1 MLQILPTDT
10 CYGLAGD
17 FTCEDFHTI
26 NMLKWRDET
35 KRLAL
40 LIEDFDDMKRYVEV
54 SDEQISLLREYRHPW
69 SFLGKR
75 NPECILPDY
84 MDREKYEMISL
95 RVGKNCIHANIRDKL
110 TYPLFL
116 TSANLSG
123 WAESTTL
130 KGAKQV
136 FPTLSWYDG
145 WVCDGR
151 PSDIFSLGEEG
162 EIIYLRRNYGV

>member
-1 MLQILPTDT
+1 MIQILPTDT

-17 FTCEDFHTI
+17 FTLEDFYAI
-26 NMLKWRDET
+26 NTLKWRDET

-40 LIEDFDDMKRYVEV
+40 LVEDFGDMKRYVGI
-54 SDEQISLLREYRHPW
+54 SDEQISFLREYPHPW

-84 MDREKYEMISL
+84 MDRQKYEMISL
-95 RVGKNCIHANIRDKL
+95 RIGKNCIHANIRDKL
-110 TYPLFL
+110 TNPLFL

-130 KGAKQV
+130 EEATKA
-136 FPTLSWYDG
+136 FPWVSWYDG
-145 WVCDGR
+145 GLCDWA
-151 PSDIFSLGEEG
+151 PSDIFSIGEDG
-162 EIIYLRRNYGV
+162 EIVYLRRNYGI